1 MKKLFNSFKYALEGI
16 IYTLK
21 HEFNF
26 VIQIIIFIIVILAGL
41 IFGITRLEWIIVLLL
56 STFVLSL
63 ELINT
68 AFEVLVDLTTEDYHD
83 LAKKSKDAAAGSVF
97 IMSLFSAII
106 GILIFYP
113 YILEWIK

>member
-1 MKKLFNSFKYALEGI
+1 MKNIFNSFKYALEGV
-16 IYTLK
+16 IYTFK
-21 HEFNF
+21 NEINF
-26 VIQIIIFIIVILAGL
+26 VIQFSIFIIIIGAGI
-41 IFGITRLEWIIVLLL
+41 IFKITRIEWIVILLL

-68 AFEVLVDLTTEDYHD
+68 AFEVLVDLTIEDYHD
-83 LAKKSKDAAAGSVF
+83 LAKKSKDIAAGSVF
-97 IMSLFSAII
+97 IMSLFSALI